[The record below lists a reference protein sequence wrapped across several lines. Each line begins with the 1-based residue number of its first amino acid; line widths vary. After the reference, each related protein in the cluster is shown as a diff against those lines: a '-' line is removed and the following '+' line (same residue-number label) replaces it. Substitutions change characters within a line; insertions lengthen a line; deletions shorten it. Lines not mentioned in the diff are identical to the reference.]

1 MQISVSGRHLHL
13 SKDIQDHA
21 HSKASKLSQ
30 FFDKIQKI
38 AVVVSKEGSNYAV
51 EVVVKPDGYESI
63 VGHNSGSD
71 IKACIDTIMDKLGR
85 QITRHKEKIRNHK
98 HRQNHQTQ
106 TPPANDE

>member
-21 HSKASKLSQ
+21 HSKVSKLSQ
-30 FFDKIQKI
+30 FFDRIQKVD
-38 AVVVSKEGSNYAV
+38 VVVSKEGSNYAV

-98 HRQNHQTQ
+98 HRQNQQTR
-106 TPPANDE
+106 THSTDD